1 MSLELLPPSSNSPS
15 QGILLVS
22 HDGDRGVI
30 MVAGMEP
37 PSTSS
42 GYHVW
47 LMRGQDKVSASQIG
61 IDDRG
66 WGTVSLILPESIKG
80 FEKVELTEADSRN
93 TSAPPPDMV
102 LVGDLVS
109 MNTPDTPRMLNYAP
123 IRQFYR

>member
-1 MSLELLPPSSNSPS
+1 
-15 QGILLVS
+15 
-22 HDGDRGVI
+22 

-47 LMRGQDKVSASQIG
+47 LMAGQDKVWAGQIE

-66 WGTVSLILPESIKG
+66 WGTVSLILPESIMV
-80 FEKVELTEADSRN
+80 FEKVELTEADSPN
-93 TSAPPPDMV
+93 TSAPPTDMV

-109 MNTPDTPRMLNYAP
+109 MNAPYRPRMLNCAP
-123 IRQFYR
+123 IGQFYR